1 MFDYDLA
8 HWITFFTA
16 ATLLNLSPGPDMIF
30 IISQTSKKGVKSGFT
45 SVFGIWIGTFVHVI
59 FAVLGL
65 SAILMTSAITF
76 TVVKWIGAIYLIW
89 IGIQS
94 IRSKGNNKFQTNLES
109 TTEPLRKSFQ
119 QGILISLLNPK
130 VAIFFLAFLPQF
142 IEPQAGT
149 VGFQLFLHGSLVIV
163 IAAFIEI
170 PMIYASSKLM
180 TYLNKNKSVSLWID
194 RGLGSLLI
202 LLGLKLATTDN

>member
-16 ATLLNLSPGPDMIF
+16 ATLLNLAPGPDMIF
-30 IISQTSKKGVKSGFT
+30 IVSQTSKKGVKSGFA

-65 SAILMTSAITF
+65 SAILMTSAIAF

-94 IRSKGNNKFQTNLES
+94 IRSKGNNKFQTNHEA

-119 QGILISLLNPK
+119 HGILISLLNPK

-170 PMIYASSKLM
+170 PMIYVSSKLM

-202 LLGLKLATTDN
+202 LLGLKLAITDN

>member
-1 MFDYDLA
+1 MLDYTIA

-16 ATLLNLSPGPDMIF
+16 AILLNLSPGPDMIF
-30 IISQTSKKGVKSGFT
+30 IVSQTSKRGIRSGFA

-59 FAVLGL
+59 FAALGL
-65 SAILMTSAITF
+65 SAILMTSAIAF
-76 TVVKWIGAIYLIW
+76 SVVKWIGAIYLIW

-94 IRSKGNNKFQTNLES
+94 IRSKGNNSFENNEGV
-109 TTEPLRKSFQ
+109 TTKNLRKSFQ
-119 QGILISLLNPK
+119 QGVLVSILNPK

-142 IEPQAGT
+142 VEPQAGA
-149 VGFQLFLHGSLVIV
+149 VSSQLFLHGSLIIAV
-163 IAAFIEI
+163 AAFIEI
-170 PMIYASSKLM
+170 PMIFISSKLI

-202 LLGLKLATTDN
+202 LLGVKLATTNN